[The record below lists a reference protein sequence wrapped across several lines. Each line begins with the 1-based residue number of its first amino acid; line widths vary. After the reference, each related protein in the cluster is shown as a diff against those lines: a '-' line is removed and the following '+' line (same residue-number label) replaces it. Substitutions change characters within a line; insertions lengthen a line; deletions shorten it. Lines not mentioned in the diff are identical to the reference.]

1 MFRTIPATATPD
13 VPAVADTIPLSVLQL
28 DIEQPGDGWTVFL
41 AGRGIEV
48 LTDDIGRPSIAR
60 DDAKQLHFERR
71 EAEARRAEFL
81 ARADEAAI
89 EFDRARRA
97 ELFAGIPADLMPP
110 GVAPAAVMLQ
120 TAKDAQPKR
129 RTLLQEALTNSQTL
143 TFHSL
148 AEQQEDE

>member
-97 ELFAGIPADLMPP
+97 ELFAGIPAAAFGD
-110 GVAPAAVMLQ
+110 VAPAAAMLAA
-120 TAKDAQPKR
+120 AKDAQPKR
-129 RTLLQEALTNSQTL
+129 RTLLHEALTGSQM
-143 TFHSL
+143 TFHPIN
-148 AEQQEDE
+148 EGDE

>member
-1 MFRTIPATATPD
+1 MFKTVIAE
-13 VPAVADTIPLSVLQL
+13 PAVKVPLVQLIPLVELQL
-28 DIEQPGDGWTVFL
+28 SLDTPGDGWAAHL
-41 AGRGIEV
+41 ADRNIAIV
-48 LTDDIGRPSIAR
+48 LDDLGRPSIAR
-60 DDAKQLHFERR
+60 ADARQLFAER
-71 EAEARRAEFL
+71 AQHEARRREFI